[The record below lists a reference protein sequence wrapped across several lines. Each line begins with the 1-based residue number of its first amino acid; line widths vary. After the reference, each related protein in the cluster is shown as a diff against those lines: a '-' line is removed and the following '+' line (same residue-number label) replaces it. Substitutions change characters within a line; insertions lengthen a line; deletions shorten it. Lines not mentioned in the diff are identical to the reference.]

1 MAKKTNRDGFHM
13 VDGKQTDTKFHEE
26 DLTEK
31 KESEFLLVISKLY
44 HTK

>member
-1 MAKKTNRDGFHM
+1 MAKEKPRDGYHI

-26 DLTEK
+26 DMTEK